1 MLIVD
6 IALLFLGTYI
16 LPKGVTYSI
25 VDTVTFFTKLG
36 RSQSVHKLKYL
47 IIVTVL
53 VQMDIK

>member
-25 VDTVTFFTKLG
+25 VDTVTFLLSLEG
-36 RSQSVHKLKYL
+36 VSQCTNLN
-47 IIVTVL
+47 I
-53 VQMDIK
+53 